1 MKKNPESGQE
11 RYSELRK
18 FFRVMKLCLC
28 ILLGAMLS
36 VSANSLAQ
44 RVKMSLEKQNAD
56 VMAVLSEVCKKNG
69 FQLLCND
76 DELRGMRTTIAVK
89 DASLEE
95 ILDHIFKDTALGYR
109 LVDDVVVVVPKKD
122 QRGESTLPQQTGIEV
137 KGTVRD
143 EDGNPLP
150 GVSVL
155 ISGTSVGVATDVNGE
170 FTIRVPNLKTKLVFA
185 FLGMDTEVVEVKK
198 NTLEVILKEKQND
211 LDEVVVV
218 GYGSARKK
226 DLTGSVFRVDPKLF
240 EESAA
245 TDIAQIIQG
254 QVPGLS
260 ILTGSGR
267 PGESA
272 QLRIRGLAT
281 LRGNAG
287 PLIVLD
293 DVPMPSNFAINTL
306 NPSDVQSIDVLKDAS
321 ATAIY
326 GSRAAGGVVI
336 ITTKRGGQKDP
347 SISYGYTCGW
357 QQLTTDLRSLSP
369 DEYKM
374 LLFEACKN
382 SAIAENYQSLEDYEM
397 YKTITSPGFFGEENT
412 NWMKLMMQNAFK
424 QNHDLSIRGGSKAA
438 QYYISM
444 GYSQDKGVVKNS
456 IFNRYNAMANLDL
469 TISKYIKSGIS
480 FRLDCSDRTNS
491 SVTMDKIAE
500 ARPDIA
506 AYNEDGSYHL
516 QHYVDGRGTD
526 QWLDNPMINLDR
538 ENGSQDKTLSLSANL
553 DFAITADLLLK
564 FKASYNYSNTES
576 RSYDPSTTSAGSNYF
591 KGQLGSLNQGFGHNQ
606 SYMVEGQLSFAKT
619 VNNHAFDAVGVITY
633 NDREGIS
640 NSFVFTDFPDDSKQ
654 TALWQAA
661 NYKSNSGNESNSL
674 LFSTVIRGSYRYH
687 GRYLLTASARMD
699 ISSNFAEEHR
709 RGFFPSIGIGWVTS
723 EEKFMKSLKSWL
735 PYLKFRGSMGKTGI
749 TAGGSTESMNV
760 FKNDKY
766 MNLPT
771 VIPYQLGNPDLTWET
786 TMQYDVA
793 MEFGFLKN
801 SKFRGSIGW
810 YRKDTDHLLNQI
822 TLPPST
828 GMDRVNVNMA
838 SSRNTG
844 IEFEIS
850 TTLVRYKHF
859 SWNLSLNVSKNTN
872 IITGLD
878 KEMTSS
884 LSGGTDLDNTILQEA
899 KTVGL
904 FYGYKTAGI
913 IRTKEEI
920 DALNAGAPKGMT
932 YQNGKESSDRPS
944 IPGDIKYV
952 DMNGDGFVDF
962 TNIRTSE
969 DRTVL
974 GSSNPDFTGG
984 FNTSFSYK
992 NLNLGIHGTFSYG
1005 GKKYWAAL
1013 PQQFTMSASTPKNV
1027 LNVALERWTPE
1038 NPNARYPQIRVNNT
1052 NISYFS
1058 DFFLYDASFLKIQN
1072 ISLSYR
1078 LPNAILKRMPIFS
1091 DISFSASVNNPF
1103 VFTPYPG
1110 PNPESYSTNKIS
1122 GSAVD
1127 NSLFPEFMTIN
1138 FGIRIQL
1145 N

>member
-1 MKKNPESGQE
+1 MKKIRNRVRKYPDLG
-11 RYSELRK
+11 K
-18 FFRVMKLCLC
+18 FFRVMKLCMC
-28 ILLGAMLS
+28 IFWGTMFS
-36 VSANSLAQ
+36 VSANTSSQ
-44 RVKMSLEKQNAD
+44 RVRMSIEKQN
-56 VMAVLSEVCKKNG
+56 VELISVLAEVCQKNG
-69 FQLLCND
+69 YQLLYND
-76 DELRGMRTTIAVK
+76 DEFMGMRPTVILK
-89 DASLEE
+89 NASLEE
-95 ILDHIFKDTALGYR
+95 ILDHIFRGTSLGYR
-109 LVDDVVVVVPKKD
+109 VMDDVVIVSPRKGERRE
-122 QRGESTLPQQTGIEV
+122 QRLPQETGLEV
-137 KGTVRD
+137 TGKVLD
-143 EDGNPLP
+143 EGGNPLP

-155 ISGTSVGVATDVNGE
+155 ISGTTMGVSTNANGGFKISVPG
-170 FTIRVPNLKTKLVFA
+170 LKTKLVFS
-185 FLGMDTEVVEVKK
+185 FLGMETEVVEIRK
-198 NTLEVILKEKQND
+198 NNIEVTLREKQSD

-254 QVPGLS
+254 QVPGLAV
-260 ILTGSGR
+260 LTGSGR

-293 DVPMPSNFAINTL
+293 DVPMPSGFAINTL
-306 NPSDVQSIDVLKDAS
+306 NPADVQSIDVLKDAS

-326 GSRAAGGVVI
+326 GSRAAGGVII

-347 SISYGYTCGW
+347 SISYGYNCGW

-382 SAIAENYQSLEDYEM
+382 SAIAENYKSLEDYEV
-397 YKTITSPGFFGEENT
+397 YKTITSPGFFGEANT

-438 QYYISM
+438 QYYISL
-444 GYSQDKGVVKNS
+444 GYSKDKGVMRNS
-456 IFNRYNAMANLDL
+456 IFNRYNAMANIDL

-480 FRLDCSDRTNS
+480 FRLESSDRTNS
-491 SVTMDKIAE
+491 SVTMDKVAE
-500 ARPDIA
+500 ARPDIP
-506 AYNEDGSYHL
+506 AYDEDGSYHL

-526 QWLDNPMINLDR
+526 QWLDNPLINLDR
-538 ENGSQDKTLSLSANL
+538 ENGSQDKTLSLSGNL
-553 DFAITADLLLK
+553 DFAITSALLLK
-564 FKASYNYSNTES
+564 LKGSYNYSNSES
-576 RSYDPSTTSAGSNYF
+576 RSYDPSTTSAGSNSF
-591 KGQLGSLNQGFGHNQ
+591 KGQLGSLNQGFGHSQ
-606 SYMVEGQLSFAKT
+606 SYTLEGQLSFAKMIEK
-619 VNNHAFDAVGVITY
+619 HSFDAVGVVTY
-633 NDREGIS
+633 TDRESIN

-661 NYKSNSGNESNSL
+661 NYKSNSGNESSSL
-674 LFSTVIRGSYRYH
+674 LFSTVVRGSYRYA

-699 ISSNFAEEHR
+699 IASNFASAHR
-709 RGFFPSIGIGWVTS
+709 RGFFPSVGIGWVTS
-723 EEKFMKSLKSWL
+723 EENFMKTIKRWV
-735 PYLKFRGSMGKTGI
+735 PYLKFRASMGKTGI
-749 TAGGSTESMNV
+749 TAGSSTESMNV
-760 FKNDKY
+760 FRNGKY
-766 MNLPT
+766 MDLPT
-771 VIPYQLGNPDLTWET
+771 VVPYQLGNPDLTWET

-810 YRKDTDHLLNQI
+810 YRKETDHLLNQI

-850 TTLVRYKHF
+850 TTLLHYKNF
-859 SWNLSLNVSKNTN
+859 NWSLSLNVAKNTN

-878 KEMTSS
+878 KQLTSS
-884 LSGGTDLDNTILQEA
+884 LSGGTDLDNTVLQEG

-904 FYGYKTAGI
+904 FYGYKTDGI
-913 IRTKEEI
+913 IKSQEEI

-952 DMNGDGFVDF
+952 DVNGDGYVDF
-962 TNIRTSE
+962 NNIRTSE

-992 NLNLGIHGTFSYG
+992 SWNLGIHGTFSYG
-1005 GKKYWAAL
+1005 GKKYWSAL

-1027 LNVALERWTPE
+1027 LNVALKRWTPE
-1038 NPNARYPQIRVNNT
+1038 HPDAGYPQIRINNT
-1052 NISYFS
+1052 NMSYFS

-1078 LPNAILKRMPIFS
+1078 LPQSVLKRLPMFS

-1110 PNPESYSTNKIS
+1110 PNPESYSSNKIS

-1127 NSLFPEFMTIN
+1127 YSLYPEFMTIN
-1138 FGIRIQL
+1138 FGVRMQL

>member
-11 RYSELRK
+11 KYPDLRK
-18 FFRVMKLCLC
+18 FFRVMKLCMC
-28 ILLGAMLS
+28 ILVGTMLS
-36 VSANSLAQ
+36 VSANTLAQ
-44 RVKMSLEKQNAD
+44 RIKMSIEKQNAD
-56 VMAVLSEVCKKNG
+56 MIAVLTEVCKKNG

-76 DELRGMRTTIAVK
+76 DELEGMRTTITLK
-89 DASLEE
+89 NASLEE
-95 ILDHIFKDTALGYR
+95 ILNHIFKGTPLTYR
-109 LVDDVVVVVPKKD
+109 IMDDVIVVSPRHE
-122 QRGESTLPQQTGIEV
+122 QRTARALPQSTPIEV
-137 KGTVRD
+137 KGKVID

-155 ISGTSVGVATDVNGE
+155 ISGTTVGVATDVNGE
-170 FTIRVPNLKTKLVFA
+170 FSIAVPNLKAKLVIS

-198 NTLEVILKEKQND
+198 EPMRVVLKEKQND

-254 QVPGLS
+254 QVPGLA

-287 PLIVLD
+287 PLIVVD
-293 DVPMPSNFAINTL
+293 EVPMPSGFAINSL
-306 NPSDVQSIDVLKDAS
+306 NPADVQSIDVLKDAS

-347 SISYGYTCGW
+347 SIGYGYSCGW

-369 DEYKM
+369 DEYKL

-382 SAIAENYQSLEDYEM
+382 SAIAENYKSLEDYEV
-397 YKTITSPGFFGEENT
+397 YKTITSPGFFGEANT

-438 QYYISM
+438 QYYISL
-444 GYSQDKGVVKNS
+444 GYSKDKGVMRNS
-456 IFNRYNAMANLDL
+456 IFNRYNVMANLDL

-480 FRLDCSDRTNS
+480 FTFNSSDRTNS
-491 SVTMDKIAE
+491 NTTMDKIAE
-500 ARPDIA
+500 ARPDIP
-506 AYNEDGSYHL
+506 AYDEDGSYHL
-516 QHYVDGRGTD
+516 QHYVDGRGDD
-526 QWLDNPMINLDR
+526 QWLDNPLIELER
-538 ENGSQDKTLSLSANL
+538 ENGSQDKSLSLSGNL
-553 DFAITADLLLK
+553 DFAITSDLLLK
-564 FKASYNYSNTES
+564 LRGSYNYSATDN
-576 RSYDPSTTSAGSNYF
+576 RSYDPSTTNQGSNYF
-591 KGQLGSLNQGFGHNQ
+591 KGQLGSLSQGFSNSQG
-606 SYMVEGQLSFAKT
+606 YTLEGQLSYVKT
-619 VNNHAFDAVGVITY
+619 INKHAFDAVGVITY
-633 NDREGIS
+633 TDRESTS

-674 LFSTVIRGSYRYH
+674 LFSTVARGSYRYA
-687 GRYLLTASARMD
+687 GRYLLTATARMD
-699 ISSNFAEEHR
+699 ISSNFARAHR
-709 RGFFPSIGIGWVTS
+709 RGFFPSVGIGWVTS
-723 EEKFMKSLKSWL
+723 EENFMKSLRKWV
-735 PYLKFRGSMGKTGI
+735 PYLKFRASMGKTGI

-760 FKNDKY
+760 YKNGKY

-771 VIPYQLGNPDLTWET
+771 VIPYQLGNPDLTWEIT
-786 TMQYDVA
+786 KQYDVA

-810 YRKDTDHLLNQI
+810 YRKDTEHLLNQI

-850 TTLVRYKHF
+850 TTLWQYKGF
-859 SWNLSLNVSKNTN
+859 SWTLALNVAKNTN

-878 KEMTSS
+878 KQMTSS
-884 LSGGTDLDNTILQEA
+884 LSGGTDLDNTVLQEG

-913 IRTKEEI
+913 IKSQEEI

-952 DMNGDGFVDF
+952 DVNGDGYVDF
-962 TNIRTSE
+962 ANVRTSE

-974 GSSNPDFTGG
+974 GNSNPNFTGG

-992 NLNLGIHGTFSYG
+992 SWNLGVHGTFSYG
-1005 GKKYWAAL
+1005 GKKYWSAL
-1013 PQQFTMSASTPKNV
+1013 PQQFTMSASSPKNV
-1027 LNVALERWTPE
+1027 LNVALKRWTPE
-1038 NPNARYPQIRVNNT
+1038 NPTSNYPQIRVNNT
-1052 NISYFS
+1052 NMSYFS

-1078 LPNAILKRMPIFS
+1078 VPQSVMKHLPMFS
-1091 DISFSASVNNPF
+1091 SISFSASVNNAF
-1103 VFTPYPG
+1103 LFTPYPG
-1110 PNPESYSTNKIS
+1110 PNPESYSNNKIS

-1127 NSLFPEFMTIN
+1127 YSLYPEFMTIN
-1138 FGIRIQL
+1138 FSVRIQL